1 MKKLFLNMFMVLLM
15 LFLSNV
21 LYAQYQGPGVSDK
34 IYSVKEIKDNASR
47 LDRADSMVK
56 LKGFVIKQI
65 NSDVYLFK
73 DETGTINVEIEKE
86 SMPAKPFNDKT
97 ELILIGEVD
106 YDFLEGVE
114 IEVNQ
119 ILFAKS

>member
-1 MKKLFLNMFMVLLM
+1 MKKLFLNTVMVLLTV
-15 LFLSNV
+15 LLSNV
-21 LYAQYQGPGVSDK
+21 LYAQYQGPGVGDK
-34 IYSVKEIKDNASR
+34 IYSVKEIKDNVSR

-65 NSDVYLFK
+65 NSDIYLFK

-86 SMPAKPFNDKT
+86 NMPEKPFNDKT

-114 IEVNQ
+114 IEVKQ
-119 ILFAKS
+119 ILFTKQ